1 MDTTNVTVRMD
12 KKLKEEADALF
23 SELGLTTNAAINA
36 LVRQAVR
43 DGSVTFKIK
52 KTPDH
57 LASLIEEGYEDFLK
71 RKGRPAKEFFAEMQE
86 KYGE

>member
-23 SELGLTTNAAINA
+23 SELGLTTNSAINA

-43 DGSVTFKIK
+43 DGGVTFKSK
-52 KTPDH
+52 KRRIILT
-57 LASLIEEGYEDFLK
+57 A
-71 RKGRPAKEFFAEMQE
+71 
-86 KYGE
+86 

>member
-43 DGSVTFKIK
+43 DGGVTFKIK

-57 LASLIEEGYEDFLK
+57 LDALLEEGYEDFLK

>member
-1 MDTTNVTVRMD
+1 M
-12 KKLKEEADALF
+12 
-23 SELGLTTNAAINA
+23 
-36 LVRQAVR
+36 
-43 DGSVTFKIK
+43 TFKIK

-57 LASLIEEGYEDFLK
+57 LDSLIEEGYEDFLK